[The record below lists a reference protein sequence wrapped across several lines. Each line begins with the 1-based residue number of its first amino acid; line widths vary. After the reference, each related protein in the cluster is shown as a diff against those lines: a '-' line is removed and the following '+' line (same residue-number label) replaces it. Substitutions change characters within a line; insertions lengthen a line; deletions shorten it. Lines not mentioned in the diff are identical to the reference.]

1 MSFVCVLST
10 GRSGADS
17 CRHWVLDY
25 PRGWVLDYP
34 RGGVAAFIIHGAV
47 SHDDDNAMTFVANSK
62 N

>member
-1 MSFVCVLST
+1 MSFVCALSS
-10 GRSGADS
+10 RRVGAGS
-17 CRHWVLDY
+17 RRHWVLDY